1 MTQDEKQAV
10 ALMRYSAIAPLISG
24 SLDPGQSLNSY
35 YLEAAARSYNAP
47 DGSIKHFSPPTI
59 ERWYR
64 NYLKLGF
71 DGLMPSSRKD
81 SGKSRTLDDESME
94 FIRYMKRNYPRMP
107 ATTIYRQML
116 DTGII
121 TKHSVSESTVN
132 RFINQMMAEEKLT
145 NNRDMRRYERPH
157 INEVL

>member
-64 NYLKLGF
+64 SYLKLG
-71 DGLMPSSRKD
+71 L
-81 SGKSRTLDDESME
+81 
-94 FIRYMKRNYPRMP
+94 
-107 ATTIYRQML
+107 
-116 DTGII
+116 
-121 TKHSVSESTVN
+121 TV
-132 RFINQMMAEEKLT
+132 
-145 NNRDMRRYERPH
+145 
-157 INEVL
+157 